1 MSLAFARRLA
11 LVAGVVLPLGE
22 VARRWHQLADPRML
36 FAWLDDWLL
45 GAFLLYG
52 AWRAGKDAV
61 TGQASLAA
69 AWGFTVA
76 IGVVSFF
83 SSLLATDPRDPSGA
97 PMSAVVW
104 IKAVMLALGI
114 AALVSVL
121 RWRPPRF
128 TPSGDPSSDPS
139 RKPGPRAASG

>member
-1 MSLAFARRLA
+1 MSLAFPRRLA

-22 VARRWHQLADPRML
+22 LARRWHQLADPRML

-52 AWRAGKDAV
+52 AWRAGKDAL

-76 IGVVSFF
+76 IGIDSFY
-83 SSLLATDPRDPSGA
+83 SSLVATDPLDPSGA

-104 IKAVMLALGI
+104 IKAAMLSLGI

-121 RWRPPRF
+121 RWRGPAL
-128 TPSGDPSSDPS
+128 TPSGDRSSDPS
-139 RKPGPRAASG
+139 RRPGPRAASG